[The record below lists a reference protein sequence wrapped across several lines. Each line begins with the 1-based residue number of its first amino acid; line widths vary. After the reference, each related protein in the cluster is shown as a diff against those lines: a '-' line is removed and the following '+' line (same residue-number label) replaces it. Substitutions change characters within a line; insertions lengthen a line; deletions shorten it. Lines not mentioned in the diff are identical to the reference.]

1 MDTKLRFIHKGI
13 DMELD
18 NTYESYMVINWLGY
32 DGEYH
37 SRVVPAEW
45 GKEYLRATLKMTP
58 NQDSI
63 KACEVY

>member
-13 DMELD
+13 DMEQD
-18 NTYESYMVINWLGY
+18 NTYESHMVINWLGY

-37 SRVVPAEW
+37 SRVVPTEW
-45 GKEYLRATLKMTP
+45 SKEYLRATLKMTP
-58 NQDSI
+58 DQDSI

>member
-1 MDTKLRFIHKGI
+1 
-13 DMELD
+13 MELD